1 MSETEV
7 DLSGIGSNS
16 TLFPLYSE
24 KDGEGR
30 GGGGGAE
37 DHSLTIAQ
45 FGSLLFLSSFKI
57 NC

>member
-16 TLFPLYSE
+16 TLFPLYSK

-30 GGGGGAE
+30 GGEPE

>member
-7 DLSGIGSNS
+7 DLSGIGSMS

-24 KDGEGR
+24 EDGEGW
-30 GGGGGAE
+30 GKKEPE